1 MSAEPIIYGLIFVG
15 VLVLVEGLYLVAF
28 GKSIS
33 LNSRVNR
40 RLEMLEKGERRD
52 EVLEKLRKEM
62 QQHMDAKT
70 IPLYSL
76 LSEKAQRAAI
86 AFTPKQLIMIMAG
99 LAFVAFLGLTIGTE
113 TDLAV
118 RVLLSIAIGVG
129 AVYFW
134 VASKASKRMGL
145 IEEQLPDAV
154 ELMVRSLRVGHPF
167 SNAISIVSKEIQ
179 DPLASEFG
187 VIADESA
194 YGRDVG
200 EALKDMA
207 ERLDMQDLRFLA
219 VAVTIQQQSGGNLAE
234 ILSGL
239 AKVIRARFRLFRRV
253 KAITAEAKWSG
264 KFLSAF
270 PIVALIVINVSDPN
284 YYDDVYDH
292 PLFIP
297 ACFAVGIFL
306 IIYRRHPRFL
316 ARVRPTQL
324 ALWSCLAALAHG
336 AGLMLV
342 PIYLDLCAVAEL
354 DTGHRAVRAL
364 MGSTLQTAI
373 LVALVHTL
381 SMAAAGGIMAIGVYF
396 WLGLKFLSKTW
407 FNLDLVWAISL
418 VAVGAF
424 GVWSAVYE

>member
-40 RLEMLEKGERRD
+40 RLDMLNKGGRRE
-52 EVLEKLRKEM
+52 EVLDQLRKEM
-62 QQHMDAKT
+62 QQHMNAKS

-76 LSEKAQRAAI
+76 LAEKAQKAAI
-86 AFTPKQLIMIMAG
+86 AFTPKQLIGVMAG
-99 LAFVAFLGLTIGTE
+99 LAVVAFMGLTIGTE
-113 TDLAV
+113 TEPPV
-118 RVLLSIAIGVG
+118 RILLSIVIGVG

-134 VASKASKRMGL
+134 VSSKANKRLAM
-145 IEEQLPDAV
+145 IEE
-154 ELMVRSLRVGHPF
+154 RSLRVGHPF
-167 SNAISIVSKEIQ
+167 VSAIQIVSKEVK

-234 ILSGL
+234 ILAGL
-239 AKVIRARFRLFRRV
+239 AQVIRARFRLFRRV

-270 PIVALIVINVSDPN
+270 PLVALVVINLGDPP
-284 YYDDVYDH
+284 Y
-292 PLFIP
+292 FIP
-297 ACFAVGIFL
+297 ACFIVAIFL
-306 IIYRRHPRFL
+306 GVNL
-316 ARVRPTQL
+316 
-324 ALWSCLAALAHG
+324 
-336 AGLMLV
+336 LV
-342 PIYLDLCAVAEL
+342 M
-354 DTGHRAVRAL
+354 RAL
-364 MGSTLQTAI
+364 TDI
-373 LVALVHTL
+373 KV
-381 SMAAAGGIMAIGVYF
+381 
-396 WLGLKFLSKTW
+396 
-407 FNLDLVWAISL
+407 
-418 VAVGAF
+418 
-424 GVWSAVYE
+424 